1 MVPGNLF
8 SAKKVNSR
16 TGPRGS
22 NKEGFWCQKSFPEA
36 GGQRVGK
43 RWIVGQQRWKSRRK
57 AVENGS
63 ASGGN

>member
-22 NKEGFWCQKSFPEA
+22 NKEGFGCQK
-36 GGQRVGK
+36 K
-43 RWIVGQQRWKSRRK
+43 RPGE
-57 AVENGS
+57 VEKGAAS
-63 ASGGN
+63 AREKVVKR